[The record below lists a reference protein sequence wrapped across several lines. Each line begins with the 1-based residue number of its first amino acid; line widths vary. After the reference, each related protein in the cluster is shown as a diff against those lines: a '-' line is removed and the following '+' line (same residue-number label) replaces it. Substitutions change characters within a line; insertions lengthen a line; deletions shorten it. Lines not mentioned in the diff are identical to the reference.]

1 MKKRLRQ
8 KRTRK
13 RDEDR
18 LAQSIKQ
25 METALDGYFSH
36 VTVHTVGLTKKA
48 PVIEVL
54 FLLKIF
60 REKYPR
66 NLLAYFYLR

>member
-25 METALDGYFSH
+25 METALDGDFSH
-36 VTVHTVGLTKKA
+36 VTVHTVGLTKKHLDNGCFF
-48 PVIEVL
+48 VKNIS
-54 FLLKIF
+54 
-60 REKYPR
+60 
-66 NLLAYFYLR
+66 